1 MTEYDY
7 SPEGYERYL
16 STQNRVSNW
25 VQEQNHRMQK
35 YTNPYT
41 TRSVSTPPIEHAH
54 RSSSRDRSHHRSFS
68 HTSRPEPRRS
78 LTTPAEAVPRSI
90 HPSQIQTAVPT
101 TYYHQPTAPVS
112 YASPTSTATYKQ
124 PKSYRTYQYDGTT
137 REIVL
142 PTPRAGETYVIIP
155 PKGRRVEVIDSYG
168 GPRSSSSKSSSR
180 SPTSPKKDQPLFKR
194 LFTGFGGGQPTSS
207 AKLSRSAG
215 RFFAVCTSGATFLA
229 PQNFALRYSGSAGP
243 HSMPLTLASDPTAI
257 TTTTTL
263 DQLRPTP

>member
-41 TRSVSTPPIEHAH
+41 NRSVSTPPIEHARH
-54 RSSSRDRSHHRSFS
+54 SSSRDRSHHRSFS

-78 LTTPAEAVPRSI
+78 LTTPVEAAPRSM
-90 HPSQIQTAVPT
+90 HMSSTHTAVPAV
-101 TYYHQPTAPVS
+101 YYNQATAPLTYV
-112 YASPTSTATYKQ
+112 SPTSMGAYQQ
-124 PKSYRTYQYDGTT
+124 PKSYRTYQYDGST

-155 PKGRRVEVIDSYG
+155 PKGRRVEVVDSYG
-168 GPRSSSSKSSSR
+168 GSRSSSKSSLR
-180 SPTSPKKDQPLFKR
+180 GPTSPPKNQPLFKR
-194 LFTGFGGGQPTSS
+194 LFTGLGGGQPTSS
-207 AKLSRSAG
+207 AKLSRSSST
-215 RFFAVCTSGATFLA
+215 RRERTRS
-229 PQNFALRYSGSAGP
+229 Y
-243 HSMPLTLASDPTAI
+243 
-257 TTTTTL
+257 
-263 DQLRPTP
+263 

>member
-112 YASPTSTATYKQ
+112 YASPTSTAAYKQ

-155 PKGRRVEVIDSYG
+155 PKGRRVEVIVSSLFVIAGRKPIDSFQQDSYG

-207 AKLSRSAG
+207 AKLSRSSP
-215 RFFAVCTSGATFLA
+215 RRERTRS
-229 PQNFALRYSGSAGP
+229 Y
-243 HSMPLTLASDPTAI
+243 
-257 TTTTTL
+257 
-263 DQLRPTP
+263 